1 MKIEKEN
8 EAERLKIHLD
18 IETDR
23 FYNTREKAYADNKL
37 FNATLAES
45 THKAQELD
53 KENEKMFKKKNQLD
67 R

>member
-18 IETDR
+18 TETEK
-23 FYNTREKAYADNKL
+23 FYRTREKAYADNKL

-45 THKAQELD
+45 TQKAQELD
-53 KENEKMFKKKNQLD
+53 KENDKMTKKKNQLD